1 MYTVGTEGRGN
12 KQTIPGRRTKIHRP
26 RGMAKKKKKK
36 IQLRLQCHQ
45 SEFS

>member
-36 IQLRLQCHQ
+36 NPTEITM
-45 SEFS
+45 SSK